1 MQTKAPIAQF
11 IICFTVD
18 AFIFIN
24 KISFSIP
31 VGANFI
37 YFASFLSLSIQR
49 KRYLIYET
57 IYPIQ
62 K

>member
-1 MQTKAPIAQF
+1 MPTKVPIAQF

-24 KISFSIP
+24 KISFSIK
-31 VGANFI
+31 VAANFY
-37 YFASFLSLSIQR
+37 YFASILSVSIQR
-49 KRYLIYET
+49 KRCLNYET

>member
-1 MQTKAPIAQF
+1 MPTLPPISQF
-11 IICFTVD
+11 IICFTAD

-37 YFASFLSLSIQR
+37 YFASILSVSIKR
-49 KRYLIYET
+49 KRYLNYET

>member
-37 YFASFLSLSIQR
+37 YFASILSVSI
-49 KRYLIYET
+49 
-57 IYPIQ
+57 
-62 K
+62 